1 MCKEEQQNPDDLKF
15 KFDSPVVTTT
25 LSIQAEI
32 INRLATNSNYCK
44 TLAITLSGA
53 VVALSNGLLWPKL
66 VLVCIVILVLGY
78 LDALFIG
85 LKKQRESI
93 SKEIIDD
100 VKNKPTINPYDTALK
115 NGGGKK
121 DAVLRGIKSSTIWP
135 FYLAII
141 LGMIGISFFL

>member
-1 MCKEEQQNPDDLKF
+1 MCKEEQHIDDKKF
-15 KFDSPVVTTT
+15 KSDSPEVTTT
-25 LSIQAEI
+25 LSIQSEI

-53 VVALSNGLLWPKL
+53 VVGLSDCWLWPKL
-66 VLVCIVILVLGY
+66 VFVCVVILVLAY

-85 LKKQRESI
+85 LKKQRERI
-93 SKEIIDD
+93 SKEIINDAKD
-100 VKNKPTINPYDTALK
+100 NPTVNPYYTALK

-121 DAVLRGIKSSTIWP
+121 DALCRGIKSSIIWP

-141 LGMIGISFFL
+141 LGMIGVSFLM